1 MVQVS
6 NTDAAF
12 TFQLLHASD
21 FEAAIPALQDAPRFS
36 AVLNAL
42 KNQDNNGD
50 STPDYTNTLILSSG
64 DNYIPGVWSSAS
76 NTIYG
81 SPGRADI
88 KILNELGIQ
97 ASTFGNHEFD
107 LGTDVVRNV
116 FIPDATQNYEGLN
129 FPYLSA
135 NLDFS
140 PEDNLND
147 FITADGQE
155 ASTIPGKIAKSTIIT
170 VNGEKIGIVGG
181 TTPIL
186 QSISSTGNV
195 GVSPADFDAN
205 DPNDIKAL
213 ADILQ
218 ASVDQLLQANPDLNK
233 VILSTHMQQIS
244 IEQALA
250 PNLRNVDII
259 VAGGSNTRL
268 LDANDRLRAG
278 DTKQGDYPIFTTGI
292 DGNPIAIVN
301 TDGNYKYVG
310 RLVIDFDA
318 NGVIIPTSYD
328 PNVSGAYATDDQGVA
343 DLGGTP
349 DPEIVAITQALQA
362 QINALESQT
371 FGVTNFYLNGN
382 RAGTG
387 VDGVRNQETNL
398 GNLTAD
404 ANLEIAQD
412 YDPAVTVSIKNGGGI
427 RNSIGQIV
435 VVGTEEPMR
444 LPPAANALTGK
455 PDGGI
460 SQLDIGNALSFNNGL
475 TLVTLNAAQ
484 LLQILEHGVSDSTND
499 PTSSQGRFPQ
509 VSGVAF
515 SYDLNQP
522 NGDRIIS
529 AAIKDE
535 NGGTIDALA
544 RNGDIIGDP
553 NRTFRIVTLGFL
565 ADGGDGYPLNTF
577 DPQQTNRIDITK
589 AETDPRTGIATF
601 APDGSE
607 QDALAEYLA
616 ENFATTNT
624 AFNQDDVPR
633 TLDTRIQN
641 LAFRADAVFNS
652 NAAVGIFNLEQLSRS
667 EFGGVISI
675 NPVFLNNIP
684 LTLLFDETYYLSQN
698 PDVQTGIIN
707 GVYGSGYEHYINF
720 GFNEQRNP
728 STLYNE
734 NFYLTQNPDIANA
747 VNTGIFQTGFEH
759 YVNFGQLENR
769 DPSALFNEQDYL
781 TNNPDV
787 VNAIAAGNVQSG
799 FEHYLKFGINENRL
813 PTLSLF
819 NEGYYLSQ
827 NPDVA
832 TTVTDGNFIDGFAHY
847 IQFGQGEKRNPSSLF
862 NENQYLTTH
871 SDVANAVTAGDLQSG
886 FQHYILSGRAE
897 ERLTLI

>member
-1 MVQVS
+1 MVQVLS
-6 NTDAAF
+6 TDSTF

-97 ASTFGNHEFD
+97 VSTFGNHEFD
-107 LGTDVVRNV
+107 FGTGVVRNV
-116 FIPDATQNYEGLN
+116 FTPDATKTYEGLN

-135 NLDFS
+135 NLDFN

-170 VNGEKIGIVGG
+170 VNGEKIGIIGG

-186 QSISSTGNV
+186 KSISSTGNV

-233 VILSTHMQQIS
+233 VILSTHMQQLG

-259 VAGGSNTRL
+259 VAGGSHTRL

-278 DTKQGDYPIFTTGI
+278 DTKQGDYPIFTTGL

-301 TDGNYKYVG
+301 TDANYKYVG

-328 PNVSGAYATDDQGVA
+328 PNISGAYATDDQGVA
-343 DLGGTP
+343 DLNGTP

-412 YDPAVTVSIKNGGGI
+412 YDPAVTISIKNGGGI

-435 VVGTEEPMR
+435 VVGTEDPMR

-515 SYDLNQP
+515 SYDLNRP

-535 NGGTIDALA
+535 NDGIIDVLA
-544 RNGDIIGDP
+544 RNGDVVGDP

-565 ADGGDGYPLNTF
+565 ADGGDAYPFNTF
-577 DPQQTNRIDITK
+577 DPQQTNRRDLTSS
-589 AETDPRTGIATF
+589 ETDPRTGIATF
-601 APDGSE
+601 AADGSE

-616 ENFATTNT
+616 ENFPTTNT

-641 LAFRADAVFNS
+641 LAFRSDAVFNS

-675 NPVFLNNIP
+675 NPVFRNNNP
-684 LTLLFDETYYLSQN
+684 LTLLFDETYYLSEN

-707 GVYGSGYEHYINF
+707 GTFGSGYEHYINF
-720 GFNEQRNP
+720 GVNEQRNP

-734 NFYLTQNPDIANA
+734 NFYLTQNPDVANA

-759 YVNFGQLENR
+759 YVTFGQLENR
-769 DPSALFNEQDYL
+769 DPSALFDGQDYL

-787 VNAIAAGNVQSG
+787 VNAIAVDEFQSG
-799 FEHYLKFGINENRL
+799 FEHYILSGLNENRL
-813 PTLSLF
+813 PSLALY

-832 TTVTDGNFIDGFAHY
+832 TAVADKNFMDGFDHY
-847 IQFGQGEKRNPSSLF
+847 IQFGQGEQRNPSSLF
-862 NENQYLTTH
+862 NENQYLATY
-871 SDVANAVTAGDLQSG
+871 SDVANAVNTGVFQSG